1 MTHWHEDDRFWE
13 RTAPFQFNEKRWRAA
28 SAEVDSIIALLDLTP
43 VAAVLDLP
51 CGPGRHSLEL
61 ARPGFRVTGADRTAM
76 FIDEARRRAGNE
88 DLEAEFIQ
96 ADMREF
102 RRPESFDAVINLF
115 TSFGYFADPADDR
128 RVVENFFASLKP
140 GGKLVIDMVG
150 KEVLARVF
158 RPRIWEEREGALFL
172 EERRIID
179 GWSRI
184 ETRWIIVRDDA
195 WEEFTLSLRLYS
207 GTEITALLRDVG
219 FSDVRLYG
227 GLDGTPYDHEAKRL
241 VAVATKP

>member
-1 MTHWHEDDRFWE
+1 MTSWYEDDRFWE
-13 RTAPFQFNEKRWRAA
+13 RTGPFQFNEKRWQAA
-28 SAEVDSIIALLDLTP
+28 SAEVDDIIALLDLAP
-43 VAAVLDLP
+43 GAAVLDLP

-61 ARPGFRVTGADRTAM
+61 ARRGFKVTGVDRTAA
-76 FIDEARRRAGNE
+76 FIDEARRRAAAE
-88 DLEAEFIQ
+88 DLTLEFVQ

-128 RVVENFFASLKP
+128 TVAENFFASLKP

-150 KEVLARVF
+150 KEVIARVF
-158 RPRIWEEREGALFL
+158 RPRTWEERDGALFL
-172 EERRIID
+172 EERKIVD

-184 ETRWIIVRDDA
+184 ETRWIIVRDGEQ
-195 WEEFTLSLRLYS
+195 EEFTLKLRLYS
-207 GTEITALLRDVG
+207 GAEITALLQDVG
-219 FSDVRLYG
+219 FGEIKLYG
-227 GLDGTPYDHEAKRL
+227 SLGGIPYDHEAKRL

>member
-1 MTHWHEDDRFWE
+1 
-13 RTAPFQFNEKRWRAA
+13 
-28 SAEVDSIIALLDLTP
+28 
-43 VAAVLDLP
+43 
-51 CGPGRHSLEL
+51 
-61 ARPGFRVTGADRTAM
+61 M